1 MGLLD
6 KMKAGAEQ
14 AVSSGQRQ
22 AQILQTKRELSQ
34 AYSELGKKVYGLVE
48 RGEITHSELA
58 AGVDHITEL
67 QSRLAGEGDAAAA
80 DDAGGAPTATSG
92 PTDAEEADIVE

>member
-22 AQILQTKRELSQ
+22 AQLLQTKRELSQ

-48 RGEITHSELA
+48 RGEITHSDLV

-67 QSRLAGEGDAAAA
+67 QSRVAGEGDDATGAETAASGVPDA
-80 DDAGGAPTATSG
+80 D
-92 PTDAEEADIVE
+92 EADIVE